1 MKFIISYVL
10 RKIPRSYLQLFG
22 YIAVRVVA
30 LFFIG
35 NKVEC
40 PVCKSRFRKFLPY
53 GRVKP
58 RENALCPHCL
68 SLERHRLMWLYLEK
82 KTNFFQA
89 QQPPSNSPQR
99 GENWPSLNPAKGKGG
114 GKVPPSS
121 VPPSGGLKG
130 GLGFRGAVL
139 HIAPER
145 CFIKRFEALSTIDY
159 ITADLESP
167 WAKIK
172 MDIHDI
178 PFEENTFDV
187 IFCNHVL
194 EHVDDD
200 KKAMRELCRVLKP
213 DGWAIMQPF
222 INTNLEKTYEDPAI
236 TTPKEREQAYWQAD
250 HLRMYGLDYKERLE
264 QEGFS
269 VKVDDFVKG
278 LGRDLI
284 KRYGLVEEEK
294 VYVCMKKV

>member
-22 YIAVRVVA
+22 YIAVKVVA
-30 LFFIG
+30 PFFIG

-82 KTNFFQA
+82 RTNFFH
-89 QQPPSNSPQR
+89 PLR
-99 GENWPSLNPAKGKGG
+99 
-114 GKVPPSS
+114 
-121 VPPSGGLKG
+121 
-130 GLGFRGAVL
+130 RAVL

-145 CFIKRFEALSTIDY
+145 CFIKRFEAISTIDY

-222 INTNLEKTYEDPAI
+222 INTKLEKTYEDPAI
-236 TTPKEREQAYWQAD
+236 TTPKEREKAYWQAD

-264 QEGFS
+264 NEGFS
-269 VKVDDFVKG
+269 VKVDDFAKG
-278 LGRDLI
+278 LGMDLI
-284 KRYGLVEEEK
+284 KRYGLVEGEK
-294 VYVCMKKV
+294 VYVCTKAHGT

>member
-1 MKFIISYVL
+1 
-10 RKIPRSYLQLFG
+10 
-22 YIAVRVVA
+22 
-30 LFFIG
+30 
-35 NKVEC
+35 
-40 PVCKSRFRKFLPY
+40 
-53 GRVKP
+53 
-58 RENALCPHCL
+58 
-68 SLERHRLMWLYLEK
+68 MWLYLEK
-82 KTNFFQA
+82 KTNFLSSPAALQS
-89 QQPPSNSPQR
+89 PPLTP
-99 GENWPSLNPAKGKGG
+99 NPAESEKRGIGETESRNAKPFTDSPIHPFTDSVKASGGSDLGEAGG
-114 GKVPPSS
+114 GKK
-121 VPPSGGLKG
+121 GLLK
-130 GLGFRGAVL
+130 VL
-139 HIAPER
+139 HLAPER

-222 INTNLEKTYEDPAI
+222 INTKLEKTYEDPAI
-236 TTPKEREQAYWQAD
+236 TTPKEREKAYWQAD

-264 QEGFS
+264 NEGFS

-278 LGRDLI
+278 LGKDLI
-284 KRYGLVEEEK
+284 KRYGLSEEEQ
-294 VYVCMKKV
+294 VYVCSKAHSV

>member
-1 MKFIISYVL
+1 
-10 RKIPRSYLQLFG
+10 
-22 YIAVRVVA
+22 
-30 LFFIG
+30 
-35 NKVEC
+35 
-40 PVCKSRFRKFLPY
+40 
-53 GRVKP
+53 
-58 RENALCPHCL
+58 
-68 SLERHRLMWLYLEK
+68 MWLYLEK
-82 KTNFFQA
+82 RTNFFQPHG
-89 QQPPSNSPQR
+89 QPPPLAPPR
-99 GENWPSLNPAKGKGG
+99 GGTGQLTARGGKKD
-114 GKVPPSS
+114 GKVPPFGEDD
-121 VPPSGGLKG
+121 VQWTSGQHCGRQG
-130 GLGFRGAVL
+130 GFKVL
-139 HIAPER
+139 HLAPER

-236 TTPKEREQAYWQAD
+236 TTPKEREQAYWQSD

-264 QEGFS
+264 NEGFS

-284 KRYGLVEEEK
+284 KKHGLSEEEQ
-294 VYVCMKKV
+294 VYVCSKAHST